1 MKYFT
6 FFIVLAFIS
15 CQKPIT
21 NETVVGIQAYKGF
34 PMDKAKSISETI
46 DSFYNVK
53 TVILPEKELYAN
65 AFINVKSPRFR
76 ADSIIKIQQRNLPDS
91 IDFIIG
97 LTSKDISTTKRNADG
112 EVLKPSWK
120 YQDWGVMGLG
130 YCPGK
135 SCVISTFRLQHKDSK
150 KQLERLK
157 KVAVHEFGHNLG
169 LPHCKNKNC
178 VMTDAVE
185 SIATI
190 DKESLSLCTNCKG
203 KI

>member
-1 MKYFT
+1 MKYLVPI
-6 FFIVLAFIS
+6 IVLALTS
-15 CQKPIT
+15 CQKSIT
-21 NETVVGIQAYKGF
+21 KETVVGIQAYKGF
-34 PMDKAKSISETI
+34 PMDKAKSISKMI
-46 DSFYNVK
+46 DSFYNVR
-53 TVILPEKELYAN
+53 TVIVPEKELYAN
-65 AFINVKSPRFR
+65 AFTNVKSPRYR
-76 ADSIIKIQQRNLPDS
+76 ADSIIKIQQRKLPDS

-112 EVLKPSWK
+112 EVLQPSWK

-135 SCVISTFRLQHKDSK
+135 SCVISTFRLKHKDFK
-150 KQLERLK
+150 KQLGRLK

-190 DKESLSLCTNCKG
+190 DKESLSLCKDCRS